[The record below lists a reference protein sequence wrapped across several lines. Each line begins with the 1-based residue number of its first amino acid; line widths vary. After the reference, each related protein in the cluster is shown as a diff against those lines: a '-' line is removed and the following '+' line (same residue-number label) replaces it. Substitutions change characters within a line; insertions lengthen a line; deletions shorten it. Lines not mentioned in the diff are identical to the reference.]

1 MSQYEKQLE
10 RYTKAGQA
18 HVFQFY
24 DSLDEKE
31 RKVLLDAA
39 SQIDIERANRV
50 FASSVNV
57 DTSARDAEPI
67 QPLPDHAFDS
77 TIDEDKASQVQEWR
91 KIGLEAIAAGKVG
104 VLLMAGG
111 QGTRL
116 GSSDPKG
123 CYDIGLP
130 SHKPLFQIQAER
142 ITRLQA
148 VAELELGKPR
158 GSVFIPWYIMTSGPT
173 HPATESFFQKHDFFG
188 LARAN
193 VIFFEQG
200 SFSTFFLRF
209 LGLQ

>member
-1 MSQYEKQLE
+1 MSKYEKQLE
-10 RYTKAGQA
+10 RYTKAGQG

-24 DSLDEKE
+24 DSLNEDE
-31 RKVLLDAA
+31 RKLLLDTV
-39 SQIDIERANRV
+39 SQINIERANRV
-50 FASSVNV
+50 FAASVNV
-57 DTSARDAEPI
+57 DTSAHDADPI
-67 QPLPDHAFDS
+67 RPLPDDAFDS
-77 TIDEDKASQVQEWR
+77 TIGEDRASQVQEWR

-142 ITRLQA
+142 ITRLQV

-158 GSVFIPWYIMTSGPT
+158 GSVSIPWYVMTSGPT
-173 HPATESFFQKHDFFG
+173 RPATEAFFEKHGFFG
-188 LARAN
+188 LAKAN

-200 SFSTFFLRF
+200 ASPIPFISF
-209 LGLQ
+209 